1 MAVSQ
6 ALFWTLVLP
15 RFLEWLRHQ
24 LNLRKTR
31 QFPWFNCIL
40 EHCPGS
46 LFSHMGLVPYVDTK
60 SLEGLIPYMH
70 EKSLD
75 VLPVSEEHLGE

>member
-1 MAVSQ
+1 
-6 ALFWTLVLP
+6 
-15 RFLEWLRHQ
+15 
-24 LNLRKTR
+24 
-31 QFPWFNCIL
+31 
-40 EHCPGS
+40 
-46 LFSHMGLVPYVDTK
+46 MGLVPYVDTK